1 MHPSASSSTSV
12 DWAEWVPECLQ
23 PAIAIA
29 SELPYHHEHDE
40 EEEEEDDEDDGEEED
55 EEQDHRR
62 NIQGVGDEEDGYLQ
76 VEEHTQFH
84 HVHHRLQR
92 QGVGASLRPR
102 GGQQQRQQH
111 QRGGGVLCFS
121 CKEVYCPRRGG
132 GTCHECYEEASE
144 TEAALQK
151 EIEELNARIT
161 FLRTWAPEAMS
172 DQFSDLVLESSDGS
186 KIRAHRA
193 VLVSRSSVFKAM
205 LESEMEES
213 RSGTIRITDFSYE
226 VLRLFVHYLYTAE
239 IYPESLEECAFEL
252 LALAEKYNVKHLKSV
267 CERFMTSK
275 VNSEN
280 ALFSFE
286 YACQHGAKTLKEAA
300 LGTIIEN
307 IDDLPSKEE
316 YRELVNR
323 DAKLVVEIFEAY
335 LLKKGNF
342 KQLRA

>member
-1 MHPSASSSTSV
+1 MHPLASSSSSL

-29 SELPYHHEHDE
+29 SELPYLHEHDADE
-40 EEEEEDDEDDGEEED
+40 EEEEEGEEEEEEEED
-55 EEQDHRR
+55 HNQHEREEQ
-62 NIQGVGDEEDGYLQ
+62 EEDDDDGYLHGR
-76 VEEHTQFH
+76 VEEHAQFRQVQRRH
-84 HVHHRLQR
+84 QR
-92 QGVGASLRPR
+92 QGPGA
-102 GGQQQRQQH
+102 GQGQQQR
-111 QRGGGVLCFS
+111 GASIVCVS
-121 CKEVYCPRRGG
+121 CGEVYYPRREG

-144 TEAALQK
+144 TEAALRK
-151 EIEELNARIT
+151 EIEELNGRIA

-172 DQFSDLVLESSDGS
+172 DHFSDLVLESADGS

-226 VLRLFVHYLYTAE
+226 VLRLFIHYLYTAE
-239 IYPESLEECAFEL
+239 IYPESLEDCAFDL

-275 VNSEN
+275 VNNDN

-286 YACQHGAKTLKEAA
+286 YACQHGAKILKEAA
-300 LGTIIEN
+300 LSTLVEN
-307 IDDLPSKEE
+307 IDELPAKDE

-323 DAKLVVEIFEAY
+323 DAKLVVEIYEAY
-335 LLKKGNF
+335 LTKKGNS
-342 KQLRA
+342 KQ